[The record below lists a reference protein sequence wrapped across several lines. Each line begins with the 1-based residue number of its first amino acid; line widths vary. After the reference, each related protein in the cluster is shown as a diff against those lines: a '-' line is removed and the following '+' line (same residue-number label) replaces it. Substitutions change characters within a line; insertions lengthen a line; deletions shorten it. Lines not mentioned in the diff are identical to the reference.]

1 MYVIDMNKRI
11 TIRDL
16 QKIST
21 ETIAALD
28 GATPITSGDTT
39 VAILTPLKKTDLPK
53 LRKALLEAERLAAKR
68 DRAADDAA
76 LRALGIPMDKTDW
89 SYAARRSSRR
99 KAKAAK

>member
-1 MYVIDMNKRI
+1 MTKRI

-21 ETIAALD
+21 EAIAALD

-39 VAILTPLKKTDLPK
+39 VAILTPLKKADIKT
-53 LRKALLEAERLAAKR
+53 LRKVLLDAERLAQGR

-76 LRALGIPMDKTDW
+76 LRRVGIRVDETDW
-89 SYAARRSSRR
+89 SFAARRPSKRR
-99 KAKAAK
+99 AKAAK

>member
-1 MYVIDMNKRI
+1 MNKRI

-21 ETIAALD
+21 EAIAALD

-39 VAILTPLKKTDLPK
+39 VAILTPLKKADIGA
-53 LRKALLEAERLAAKR
+53 LRKVLLDAERLARGR

-76 LRALGIPMDKTDW
+76 LRKAGIDVDETDW
-89 SYAARRSSRR
+89 SFAARRPSKR
-99 KAKAAK
+99 KPKAAK

>member
-1 MYVIDMNKRI
+1 MNKRI

-21 ETIAALD
+21 EAIAALD

-39 VAILTPLKKTDLPK
+39 VAILTPLKKADIKT
-53 LRKALLEAERLAAKR
+53 LRKVLLDAERLALGR

-76 LRALGIPMDKTDW
+76 LRRAGIAVDETDW
-89 SYAARRSSRR
+89 SFAARRPSKR